1 VKLTHEDKDKFSPDD
16 LFMLALSGV
25 AHLTPQDKQRLSS
38 DDLVHLQMRG
48 LA

>member
-1 VKLTHEDKDKFSPDD
+1 LTQQDKHRFSPDE
-16 LFMLALSGV
+16 LFMLALAGV
-25 AHLTPQDKQRLSS
+25 AHLTAQDIRRLTS